1 MYVLKNDVMYLYV
14 TMIRSDVA
22 LAQSVGN
29 RTEANAN
36 DRKVFVFAY
45 SLPFW
50 ATMPAVLDDVG
61 FYSLLDF
68 TEHMDQIVAPDSMFD
83 RLCNTYKF
91 ALQNAIKK
99 DAGNARKR

>member
-1 MYVLKNDVMYLYV
+1 MYVLKNDVIDLYV
-14 TMIRSDVA
+14 AMIRSDVA
-22 LAQSVGN
+22 LAQSADN
-29 RTEANAN
+29 RTEANAD
-36 DRKVFVFAY
+36 DRKMFVFAY

-68 TEHMDQIVAPDSMFD
+68 TEHMDQIVAPDSMFE
-83 RLCNTYKF
+83 RLCNTFKF

-99 DAGNARKR
+99 DAGNVRKQ

>member
-1 MYVLKNDVMYLYV
+1 MYVLKNEVMELYV
-14 TMIRSDVA
+14 AMIRSDVA
-22 LAQSVGN
+22 LAQSIGN

-36 DRKVFVFAY
+36 DRNAFVFAY
-45 SLPFW
+45 SMPFW
-50 ATMPAVLDDVG
+50 ATMPAVLDDAG

-68 TEHMDQIVAPDSMFD
+68 TEHMDQIIAPDSLFE

-99 DAGNARKR
+99 DVCNARKQ

>member
-1 MYVLKNDVMYLYV
+1 MYVLKNDVMDLYV
-14 TMIRSDVA
+14 AMIRSDVA
-22 LAQSVGN
+22 LAQSAGN
-29 RTEANAN
+29 RTEANAD
-36 DRKVFVFAY
+36 DRKAFVFAY

-68 TEHMDQIVAPDSMFD
+68 TEHMDQIVAPDSMFE

-99 DAGNARKR
+99 DACDVRKQ